1 MENFEMDEWGG
12 EKAKPGFMNGFGC
25 VSPGCKATF
34 TRADRR
40 KAHIEMLHPHENSGP
55 SSDMV
60 QMARIRPELAEAMG
74 MTQEEVHAPQ
84 NVRELE
90 WQQNRQARIEE
101 VSRKQDENENELKIH
116 PVYRPLVAALS
127 HISTLR
133 ARALAT
139 EPEYRHD
146 NVREVSDLAH
156 VHLTQFAHGVSH
168 GASVDD
174 PMHHL
179 EEGMSHMHH
188 LNRMTQSGM
197 THKDDSES
205 QAIHQHEVNL
215 YEKGWG
221 EKYPYGDY

>member
-40 KAHIEMLHPHENSGP
+40 KAHIEMMHPHENSGP
-55 SSDMV
+55 SPDMV

-84 NVRELE
+84 NVHELE
-90 WQQNRQARIEE
+90 WQQERQARIEH
-101 VSRKQDENENELKIH
+101 VSRKQAEGENELKVH

-139 EPEYRHD
+139 EPEYRHEA
-146 NVREVSDLAH
+146 VRQTADLAH

-168 GASVDD
+168 GSSVDD

-179 EEGMSHMHH
+179 DEGIGHMHQ
-188 LNRMTQSGM
+188 LVAMTQRGM
-197 THKDDSES
+197 THKDDSEAY
-205 QAIHQHEVNL
+205 AIDKHEKDL

-221 EKYPYGDY
+221 EKYPYGDD